1 LAVFYRGLCKEGV
14 FKPFQLDNK
23 YSFFVKMTNPA
34 ITMDK
39 KLSKGILMW
48 NGLSMSQP
56 LSFGDHR
63 TIQG

>member
-1 LAVFYRGLCKEGV
+1 M
-14 FKPFQLDNK
+14 NI
-23 YSFFVKMTNPA
+23 FVKMTNPA
-34 ITMDK
+34 ITMNK
-39 KLSKGILMW
+39 KLSKGNLMW